1 MGMSPNIERIGKD
14 RASVSCRDYLPKAL
28 MKIQSL
34 YLEQKAYMT
43 LWGPRRRMSR
53 KIALAWSNNP
63 VWQP

>member
-43 LWGPRRRMSR
+43 LWGPR
-53 KIALAWSNNP
+53 KKD
-63 VWQP
+63 V